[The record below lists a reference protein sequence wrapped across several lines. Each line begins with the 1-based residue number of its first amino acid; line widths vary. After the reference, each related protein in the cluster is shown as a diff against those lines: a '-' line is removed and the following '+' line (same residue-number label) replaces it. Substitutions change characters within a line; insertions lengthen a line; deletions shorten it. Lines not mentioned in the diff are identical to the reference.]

1 MKKIINIIILIN
13 FFFISYANA
22 SIKNNI
28 ISKFENIQNLSFKF
42 KQNINEK
49 IETGDCIIQYPKKIY
64 CEYNNLN
71 KKLLVSNGKHLVIK
85 NQTSNQ
91 YYIYPIEKT
100 ALNLILDKDFLLKK
114 INLSVGE
121 LIDEK
126 YYRFRFLEG
135 DNEINEFFYK
145 QIGKKHQWTDRLV
158 WREKDWIKYVSN
170 ENLKTYILK
179 ENEDLVGYVE
189 LIFDKDECEIAYLG
203 ILEEYI
209 GKNLGGY
216 LLSEAIKIGF
226 EIKMKRIWVHTCSLD
241 HQNAILNYKARG
253 MKIFKNEV
261 LKRKV
266 I

>member
-1 MKKIINIIILIN
+1 MKKIINVFIIIN
-13 FFFISYANA
+13 FFFFSYVNA

-100 ALNLILDKDFLLKK
+100 DLNLILDKDFLLKK

-126 YYRFRFLEG
+126 YYRFRFFEG
-135 DNEINEFFYK
+135 DNEINIF
-145 QIGKKHQWTDRLV
+145 
-158 WREKDWIKYVSN
+158 
-170 ENLKTYILK
+170 
-179 ENEDLVGYVE
+179 
-189 LIFDKDECEIAYLG
+189 FDKVSFDLIGWQNIDIYQNLVITYLFD
-203 ILEEYI
+203 I
-209 GKNLGGY
+209 
-216 LLSEAIKIGF
+216 
-226 EIKMKRIWVHTCSLD
+226 
-241 HQNAILNYKARG
+241 
-253 MKIFKNEV
+253 
-261 LKRKV
+261 
-266 I
+266 

>member
-1 MKKIINIIILIN
+1 MKKIINIIILFN
-13 FFFISYANA
+13 FFFISYSNA
-22 SIKNNI
+22 SIKSNI

-114 INLSVGE
+114 MNLLKGE

-126 YYRFRFLEG
+126 YYRFKFVEG
-135 DNEINEFFYK
+135 NNEINIY
-145 QIGKKHQWTDRLV
+145 
-158 WREKDWIKYVSN
+158 
-170 ENLKTYILK
+170 
-179 ENEDLVGYVE
+179 
-189 LIFDKDECEIAYLG
+189 FDKISFNIIGWQNIDIYQNLVITYLFNIEINK
-203 ILEEYI
+203 EVK
-209 GKNLGGY
+209 KNQFKLP
-216 LLSEAIKIGF
+216 
-226 EIKMKRIWVHTCSLD
+226 R
-241 HQNAILNYKARG
+241 QN
-253 MKIFKNEV
+253 
-261 LKRKV
+261 
-266 I
+266 